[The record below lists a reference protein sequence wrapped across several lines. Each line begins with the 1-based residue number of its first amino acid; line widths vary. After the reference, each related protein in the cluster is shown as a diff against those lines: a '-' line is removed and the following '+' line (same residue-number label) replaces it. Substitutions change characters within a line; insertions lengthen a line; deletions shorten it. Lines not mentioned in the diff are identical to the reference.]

1 MTHTEF
7 CTAIAKVIAEKY
19 KMSLKDAKEPVEIVL
34 DTLFDTLASGDG
46 VRIVGLGTFSIV
58 ERPERECRN
67 PKTGEKFIAPAS
79 KSIKFKASKKLK
91 DALNE

>member
-1 MTHTEF
+1 M
-7 CTAIAKVIAEKY
+7 
-19 KMSLKDAKEPVEIVL
+19 
-34 DTLFDTLASGDG
+34 ASGDG